1 MAQNKEQLDKLL
13 GFISTIIQD
22 PGNEEF
28 TKKLRALVSP
38 NGESNAFAVSAKN
51 NSKID
56 SIYELC
62 IERIIH
68 EQAVRFY
75 NRFPIEELKSSL
87 IADFVRMEHFR
98 RKDNFDDFCLAMY
111 QQIECITNHFIK
123 DPVYVGIVSKMMDYS
138 AYTPDGIFEV
148 RFSPDQTGKLYN
160 IGDLLYGK
168 EDTQNRFMSIND
180 SKQFAT
186 NKTNTVLYFV
196 AYQAKMKSSD
206 YNEYVFY
213 RDMLNKI
220 YLCRNRNHRG
230 NNPSPYQQGVYNEI
244 DPYKSEFYLKFLG
257 VLAFFVGSVRCGD
270 SHLQHIKDVIDG
282 NKFTFVSHK
291 AATSGNTKGPK
302 IVGKLPEEL
311 LRRK

>member
-13 GFISTIIQD
+13 GFISTIIQE

-38 NGESNAFAVSAKN
+38 NGESNAFAVSAES

-68 EQAVRFY
+68 DQAVRFY
-75 NRFPIEELKSSL
+75 NGFPIEELKPAL

-98 RKDNFDDFCLAMY
+98 RKDNFDDFCLALY
-111 QQIECITNHFIK
+111 QQIECITSHFIK

-160 IGDLLYGK
+160 IGDLLFTK
-168 EDTQNRFMSIND
+168 EDTQNRFMPIND
-180 SKQFAT
+180 PKQYAT
-186 NKTNTVLYFV
+186 NKTNSVLYFIG
-196 AYQAKMKSSD
+196 YQAKMKSSD

-244 DPYKSEFYLKFLG
+244 DPLRSEFYLKFLG
-257 VLAFFVGSVRCGD
+257 VLAFFVGSVRNGFG
-270 SHLQHIKDVIDG
+270 HLQHIKEVIDG
-282 NKFTFVSHK
+282 NKFTLVTQKS
-291 AATSGNTKGPK
+291 ATVETTKRPK
-302 IVGKLPEEL
+302 VVGKLPEAL
-311 LRRK
+311 LKRK

>member
-13 GFISTIIQD
+13 GFISAIIQE

-38 NGESNAFAVSAKN
+38 NGEPNALAVSAES

-56 SIYELC
+56 YIYELC

-68 EQAVRFY
+68 DQAVRFY
-75 NRFPIEELKSSL
+75 NEFPIAELRPTL

-111 QQIECITNHFIK
+111 QQIECITSHFIK
-123 DPVYVGIVSKMMDYS
+123 NPVYVGIVSKMMDYS

-148 RFSPDQTGKLYN
+148 RFSPDQTGKLYKV
-160 IGDLLYGK
+160 GDLLFGK
-168 EDTQNRFMSIND
+168 EDTQNRFMLID
-180 SKQFAT
+180 DPKQYAT
-186 NKTNTVLYFV
+186 NKTNSVLYFV
-196 AYQAKMKSSD
+196 GYQAKMKNSD
-206 YNEYVFY
+206 YNEFVFY
-213 RDMLNKI
+213 REMLNKI

-230 NNPSPYQQGVYNEI
+230 NTPTSYQQGIYNEI

-257 VLAFFVGSVRCGD
+257 VLAFYVGSVRCGYA
-270 SHLQHIKDVIDG
+270 HLQHIKDVIDG
-282 NKFTFVSHK
+282 NKFTLVSHK
-291 AATSGNTKGPK
+291 ASTTGNTKGPK
-302 IVGKLPEEL
+302 IVGKIPEEL
-311 LRRK
+311 LRRR